1 MGYSAAFG
9 KEEDMAKRSYKFTD
23 KKHTR
28 QGIISSLLGVAA
40 LALLAA
46 GLVTA
51 YGMAEGTSPTTALM
65 GFLSMVF
72 SVIGFVLGAR
82 GFREEEVY
90 YLFSKIGIGL
100 NGLLFVVWV
109 LIFVAGM

>member
-1 MGYSAAFG
+1 
-9 KEEDMAKRSYKFTD
+9 MAKRSYKFTD

-28 QGIISSLLGVAA
+28 QGIISTLLGAAA
-40 LALLAA
+40 LILLAA
-46 GLVTA
+46 GLAAA
-51 YGMAEGTSPTTALM
+51 YSMAGGAGPAAALM

-82 GFREEEVY
+82 GFQEDEVY
-90 YLFSKIGIGL
+90 YLFSKIGIAL
-100 NGLLFVVWV
+100 NGLLFILWV